1 MVKMF
6 VLTRVANE
14 QNYTPRVFQNQKDAI
29 NAMINDFDNIR
40 DNVVEKKFTSK
51 TKAEVD
57 YVDDT
62 YDVFQIFE
70 VELQ

>member
-1 MVKMF
+1 
-6 VLTRVANE
+6 
-14 QNYTPRVFQNQKDAI
+14 
-29 NAMINDFDNIR
+29 MINDFDNIR
-40 DNVVEKKFTSK
+40 DNVVEKKFVSK
-51 TKAEVD
+51 TKAEID